1 MDILTLTNTPL
12 KKAWEVEL
20 REGRKDLHPVE
31 HRGRVL
37 TPRQSTAIV
46 DYNSFSRPC
55 GLLDIVS
62 QCRRRALLLSLLQLH
77 RIWCLSKFFIGLYF
91 FRPCGLL
98 DIVSQCRRR
107 VLLLSLFQLRRIRC
121 LSKFFNGLYFFRP
134 CGLLDIVSQCRRRA
148 FTLVVASASSYLVS
162 FEVLQRSL
170 FLSAPWPLLFCKL

>member
-31 HRGRVL
+31 HRGRVF
-37 TPRQSTAIV
+37 TPWQSTAIV

-77 RIWCLSKFFIGLYF
+77 RIWCLSKFFY
-91 FRPCGLL
+91 
-98 DIVSQCRRR
+98 
-107 VLLLSLFQLRRIRC
+107 
-121 LSKFFNGLYFFRP
+121 GLYFFRP

>member
-1 MDILTLTNTPL
+1 MDILTLTNTPF

-31 HRGRVL
+31 HRGRVF
-37 TPRQSTAIV
+37 TPWQSTAIV

-77 RIWCLSKFFIGLYF
+77 RIWCLSKFFYGLYF

-98 DIVSQCRRR
+98 DICPAVSET
-107 VLLLSLFQLRRIRC
+107 
-121 LSKFFNGLYFFRP
+121 GLYSCRCFSFVVFGVFQSSSTASISFGP
-134 CGLLDIVSQCRRRA
+134 VVSQCRRRA